1 MSANIM
7 QEIYF
12 LMHAIVLGVFI
23 TFIYDWI
30 RIFRRI
36 VTHNLFFIS
45 IEDMLFW
52 IVCSFKIFLM
62 LYQENNGMLRWFA
75 IVGAA
80 LGMILYKIL
89 FGRFFVKYVTL
100 FLQKLLHLLKKII
113 LIFLKPLCFL
123 LRIIKRIL
131 KKVRI
136 LFRKCMMVLKY
147 RLTAFIKMIKI
158 VLCKQ

>member
-12 LMHAIVLGVFI
+12 LMHSIVLGVFI
-23 TFIYDWI
+23 TFVYDWI

-36 VTHNLFFIS
+36 VAHNLFFIS

-52 IVCSFKIFLM
+52 IACSIKIFLM

-80 LGMILYKIL
+80 WGMMLYKIL
-89 FGRFFVKYVTL
+89 FGRLFVKYVTL
-100 FLQKLLHLLKKII
+100 VLQKLLYFLKKII
-113 LIFLKPLCFL
+113 SIFMRPFYLL
-123 LRIIKRIL
+123 LRVIKRFFR
-131 KKVRI
+131 KVRI
-136 LFRKCMMVLKY
+136 IFRKCTKVLKY